1 MNFGL
6 WLVVGFISSL
16 VVWYWVYD
24 LRKSALDNAIS
35 SAATIILGTLF
46 GFITALVAALCV
58 LHTLHA
64 EYTYRQNARRFYRDR
79 Q

>member
-6 WLVVGFISSL
+6 WLVIGFISSL
-16 VVWYWVYD
+16 VVLYWVYD
-24 LRKSALDNAIS
+24 LRKSALDNAFG
-35 SAATIILGTLF
+35 SAATIFIGTLF
-46 GFITALVAALCV
+46 GFITATVAAFCV

-64 EYTYRQNARRFYRDR
+64 KYTYGQNASRFYRDR